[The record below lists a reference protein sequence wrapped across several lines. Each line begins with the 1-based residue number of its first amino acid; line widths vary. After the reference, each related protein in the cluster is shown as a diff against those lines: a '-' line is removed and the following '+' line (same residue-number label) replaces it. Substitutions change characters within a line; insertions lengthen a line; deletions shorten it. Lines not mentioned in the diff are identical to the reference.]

1 MGLPLL
7 LALATHYD
15 ALAWWLLLIGGWSD
29 AADGWLA
36 RRAGGGS
43 TWGARLDPLADKLL
57 ISAPLI
63 WLASEGTLPVW
74 AVWLLLAREL
84 LISGWRGGS
93 SDGAPASAAGKAKT
107 ILQFLSLALMLWPP
121 LWGDAALVQGLR
133 GVGVGLFW
141 PSLFLALWSA
151 WGYLKSRRSEP
162 GQR

>member
-7 LALATHYD
+7 LALALQYD
-15 ALAWWLLLIGGWSD
+15 ALAWWLLLLGGWSD

-36 RRAGGGS
+36 RRADGGS

-57 ISAPLI
+57 ISAPLV
-63 WLASEGTLPVW
+63 WLASEGILPVW

-84 LISGWRGGS
+84 LISGWRGDS

-121 LWGDAALVQGLR
+121 LWGDPAFVQALIR
-133 GVGVGLFW
+133 VGVCLFW
-141 PSLFLALWSA
+141 PSLLLALWSA
-151 WGYLKSRRSEP
+151 WEYLKPSRSEP
-162 GQR
+162 GPR

>member
-1 MGLPLL
+1 M
-7 LALATHYD
+7 
-15 ALAWWLLLIGGWSD
+15 
-29 AADGWLA
+29 
-36 RRAGGGS
+36 
-43 TWGARLDPLADKLL
+43 

-63 WLASEGTLPVW
+63 WLATEGILPVW

-121 LWGDAALVQGLR
+121 LWGDPALVQALR
-133 GVGVGLFW
+133 GVGVALFW
-141 PSLFLALWSA
+141 PSLLLALWSA
-151 WGYLKSRRSEP
+151 WGYLKPCRSEP

>member
-1 MGLPLL
+1 MARALMGLPLL

-36 RRAGGGS
+36 RRADGGS

-63 WLASEGTLPVW
+63 WLAAEGILPVW

-93 SDGAPASAAGKAKT
+93 SDGA
-107 ILQFLSLALMLWPP
+107 
-121 LWGDAALVQGLR
+121 
-133 GVGVGLFW
+133 
-141 PSLFLALWSA
+141 
-151 WGYLKSRRSEP
+151 
-162 GQR
+162 

>member
-7 LALATHYD
+7 WALAMQYNS
-15 ALAWWLLLIGGWSD
+15 LAWWLLLLGGLSD

-36 RRAGGGS
+36 RRADGGS
-43 TWGARLDPLADKLL
+43 SWGARLDPLADKLL

-63 WLASEGTLPVW
+63 WLASEGSLPIW

-84 LISGWRGGS
+84 LISGWRGVS
-93 SDGAPASAAGKAKT
+93 SDGAPASAAGKLKT

-121 LWGDAALVQGLR
+121 LWGDQAVVQDLR
-133 GVGVGLFW
+133 TIGAGLFW
-141 PSLFLALWSA
+141 LSLILALWSA
-151 WGYLKSRRSEP
+151 WEYLKSPRLEK